1 MTTNII
7 EREIIDLPQT
17 NLNILKS
24 AWGSESIDDSI
35 VEKVVYLSHGI
46 KVRGYIAY
54 PKFNKENEKF
64 PCLLWNRGG
73 FEKRGAIDSY
83 TARGMFGQIAAW
95 GYVVFASQYR
105 GNFEGEG
112 VDEFGGAELIDIIN
126 MTHTA
131 SEFPFADTE
140 KWGIEGWSRGGLMS
154 YLILSKYNFFKT
166 ALITGG
172 ITDLKE
178 AYHAVD
184 TIKKGVDNL
193 TNFANLED
201 FLYSRSIINF
211 YEKLPIDIPYLIIH
225 GSNDDVIN
233 PSQSLRLTERMIKSG
248 YSVRL
253 LMLEDSDHYIKQRK
267 KEGDLMRKEWLKKYL
282 V

>member
-46 KVRGYIAY
+46 RVRGYIAY
-54 PKFNKENEKF
+54 PKFKKENEKF

-112 VDEFGGAELIDIIN
+112 VDEFGGADLIDIVN

-140 KWGIEGWSRGGLMS
+140 KWGIEGWSRGGMMS

-178 AYHAVD
+178 AYNAVD
-184 TIKKGVDNL
+184 TIKRGVDNL
-193 TNFANLED
+193 TNFANLEE

-211 YEKLPIDIPYLIIH
+211 YEKLPVDIPYLIIH
-225 GSNDDVIN
+225 GSKDDVIN
-233 PSQSLRLTERMIKSG
+233 PSQSLRLTEKMIKSG